1 MDDITDSMDMSLSTP
16 GEMVKAREAWHDAGH
31 GVAKSQTWL
40 GDEQQQQLRGR
51 GHVVSLTRNG
61 ADDATRPSGQA
72 ETRKIF
78 YPML

>member
-16 GEMVKAREAWHDAGH
+16 GEMVKAREAWHDAVH

-40 GDEQQQQLRGR
+40 SDEQQLRGR
-51 GHVVSLTRNG
+51 GYVVSLTRNG
-61 ADDATRPSGQA
+61 ADDATRPSGQG